1 MAVKDFNFII
11 SSWYRL
17 GRKYHSSRSLKNKR
31 VLVFG
36 PTAASGIELIKEL
49 SARQAEIIIATSDLD
64 ISREIINTAY
74 FESNVQVEFVDF
86 TRLKSVADFCEKL
99 LKENKPIDI
108 FISSAEI
115 ENHPPLL
122 TEDQIEVTF
131 QTNYLCHY
139 LALIKLLHL
148 IRKSRNGR
156 IVIVSSGDHRKVE
169 RCPKKEFHRDYKDS
183 LEARKAAYNYS
194 KFCLTT
200 FAWKLSDLANSPN
213 LSVHCVN
220 PGKSSSNLLH
230 QIIFKT
236 PSESIQGILYA
247 ILSDKQPPFYIEGI
261 AGSLN
266 YNRLTNNN
274 LISNILWTLSRKMC
288 ESIEKEKDSGR
299 TMKKD

>member
-1 MAVKDFNFII
+1 M
-11 SSWYRL
+11 
-17 GRKYHSSRSLKNKR
+17 GRKYYSTRSLKNKR

-36 PTAASGIELIKEL
+36 PTSAGIELVKEL
-49 SARQAEIIIATSDLD
+49 SQRQAEIIIATSDQD

-74 FESNVQVEFVDF
+74 FESNVQIESVDF
-86 TRLKSVADFCEKL
+86 TRLKSVTEFCDRL

-108 FISSAEI
+108 FISSAEV
-115 ENHPPLL
+115 ENHPPTL
-122 TEDQIEVTF
+122 TEDHIEVTF

-139 LALIKLLHL
+139 LALVKLLHL

-156 IVIVSSGDHRKVE
+156 IVLVTSADHKLVE
-169 RCPKKEFHRDYKDS
+169 RCPKKEFHRTYKDS
-183 LEARKAAYNYS
+183 EEARKQAFSYS

-200 FAWKLSDLANSPN
+200 FAWKLSDLVSAPN

-220 PGKSSSNLLH
+220 PGTFSTNPFH
-230 QIIFKT
+230 QIVCKT

-247 ILSDKQPPFYIEGI
+247 ILSEKQPPFYIEGI
-261 AGSLN
+261 EGSLN

-288 ESIEKEKDSGR
+288 DSIEHGK
-299 TMKKD
+299 MLKKD